1 MCDNNGDAFVLTLQ
15 NVLLAP
21 DLCDRVFSIIMLV
34 NLGQTC
40 LIQKRFCMVYFG
52 DKEKMWLPCQVVHKE
67 TCILW
72 GNKANVKNK

>member
-1 MCDNNGDAFVLTLQ
+1 MCDNNGDAFIVTLY

-21 DLCDRVFSIIMLV
+21 DLCDGLFSIIMLA

-40 LIQKRFCMVYFG
+40 LFKKKCMVYYG

-72 GNKANVKNK
+72 GNKTNFKNK